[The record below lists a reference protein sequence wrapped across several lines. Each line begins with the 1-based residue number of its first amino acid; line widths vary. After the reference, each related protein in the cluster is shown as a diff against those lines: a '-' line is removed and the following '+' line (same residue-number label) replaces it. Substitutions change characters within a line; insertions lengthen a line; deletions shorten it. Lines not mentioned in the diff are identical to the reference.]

1 MLGFTIVPFT
11 NTLIS
16 DVVNSELFIPLAVSV
31 IFIGIVTL
39 LLFISDELAAPFNSI
54 FGATV
59 SLLTYVV
66 FVSLIFPAL
75 SIALNSISKFLSTV
89 YVIEPTPFVIAI
101 ALVVHVPFSFH

>member
-1 MLGFTIVPFT
+1 M
-11 NTLIS
+11 LIS
-16 DVVNSELFIPLAVSV
+16 DAVNSVLFIPLAVSV

-39 LLFISDELAAPFNSI
+39 LLFISVEFADPFNSI

-66 FVSLIFPAL
+66 FISLIFPAL

-89 YVIEPTPFVIAI
+89 YVIEPTPFVIDI